1 MMHKAISWLS
11 SKVVACLSAPFSQEI
26 VFEDSEGINAT
37 RQGMALTD
45 TRLLAGKLQ
54 IQDLFYT

>member
-1 MMHKAISWLS
+1 MPQRNT
-11 SKVVACLSAPFSQEI
+11 SAPFSQEI
-26 VFEDSEGINAT
+26 DFEDSEGVNG
-37 RQGMALTD
+37 QGMALTD